1 MSNYACIILELN
13 WNRCFR
19 HYKTNWTFGIIY
31 LCRPDN
37 CKTGNLTSWKERKR
51 LRNVLKWKM
60 HVQSYYFHCKVCKFV
75 TRSLPLSSWLLK
87 LSNSQRVTS
96 HKWIMSKFF
105 GSKLFAA
112 KRVIQR
118 SESLPSCIYRPCC
131 TAPVVGNIWLVVSNG
146 DEERNFQRN
155 ANFSAYLV

>member
-75 TRSLPLSSWLLK
+75 TLSREMRSLIDNSWDEWQTWEPFTNIPILARFEERFKTQLPF
-87 LSNSQRVTS
+87 R
-96 HKWIMSKFF
+96 IEFKFADTRQDYRNV
-105 GSKLFAA
+105 G
-112 KRVIQR
+112 
-118 SESLPSCIYRPCC
+118 SCIV
-131 TAPVVGNIWLVVSNG
+131 TAFISNRSSVYDWLTT
-146 DEERNFQRN
+146 
-155 ANFSAYLV
+155 